1 MSGGAVLLLLKC
13 KIMKAKTLKNEKDQ
27 VVEMALVNPNA
38 AGIDVG
44 STIHVVAVPPG
55 RDEPRVR
62 TFGTLTCHLQEIVN
76 HLKKCQIDS
85 VAMESTGVYWRS
97 LFTVLVQN
105 GFEVLLVNAT
115 QVRNVNGRKNDED
128 DAMWI
133 QKLHSCGLL
142 KSSYLPDDEQ
152 GALRTLVRFRQTLTQ
167 DYSRCILRM
176 QKSLELMNIKVYKI
190 IDDITGKT
198 GTRIIEA
205 ILDGERNPKNFLPF
219 VDVRVKVDRDT
230 IAKSLEGNWREE
242 HLFTL
247 RSSYELL
254 KFYKES
260 IAKCDKEIEQ
270 HLQRYEARQN
280 EGVVEPVKKNE
291 DDNNIPDLKKKKTN
305 KKKNKNS
312 PAIDIRT
319 YLQNI
324 HGVDV
329 MEIFGISD
337 MSGLQILS
345 ETGADLS
352 KWENEKHFTS
362 WLNLSPNIKKTGGK
376 IASSKLMKRK
386 PNLASQ
392 AFRHAANSVQKSNN
406 WLGDYFRRMKSK
418 GGNIYAVVATAN
430 KIATIYYKI
439 VRYKEEFKPV
449 DLKKYQSQ
457 YKKAKIAYL
466 ERKLEQLK
474 NDVA

>member
-1 MSGGAVLLLLKC
+1 MNQK
-13 KIMKAKTLKNEKDQ
+13 KIKKANDQ
-27 VVEMALVNPNA
+27 VVEMTVVRPNA

-44 STIHVVAVPPG
+44 STFHVVAVPPG

-62 TFGTLTCHLQEIVN
+62 TFGAMTSDLQEIVDW
-76 HLKKCQIDS
+76 LKKCGIDS
-85 VAMESTGVYWRS
+85 VGMESTGVYWKGI
-97 LFTVLVQN
+97 FTALVQN
-105 GFEVLLVNAT
+105 GFEVSLVNAT
-115 QVRNVNGRKNDED
+115 QVRNVSGRKNDED

-152 GALRTLVRFRQTLTQ
+152 SALRTLVRYRKTLTE
-167 DYSRCILRM
+167 DYSRCVLRM
-176 QKSLELMNIKVYKI
+176 EKSLELMNIKIYTVI
-190 IDDITGKT
+190 TDITGKT

-205 ILDGERNPKNFLPF
+205 ILAGERNPKNFLPS
-219 VDVRVKVDRDT
+219 VDGRVKASKDT
-230 IAKSLEGNWREE
+230 IAKSLEGNWRAE

-247 RSSYELL
+247 RSCYELF
-254 KFYKES
+254 KFYKQS
-260 IAKCDKEIEQ
+260 IAQCDGQIEQ
-270 HLQRYEARQN
+270 HLQRFDARQN
-280 EGVVEPVKKNE
+280 EGVFEP
-291 DDNNIPDLKKKKTN
+291 LKKIESDFKTPGF

-312 PAIDIRT
+312 PLIDIRK

-329 MEIFGISD
+329 MEIYGISD
-337 MSGLQILS
+337 ISGLQILG
-345 ETGADLS
+345 ETGTDLS

-362 WLNLSPNIKKTGGK
+362 WLNLCPNNKITGGK
-376 IASSKLMKRK
+376 IVSSKLMKKK

-392 AFRHAANSVQKSNN
+392 SFRNAANAVQRSNH

-418 GGNIYAVVATAN
+418 GGNKYAIVTTAN

-439 VRYKEEFKPV
+439 VQNKEAFKPV
-449 DLKKYQSQ
+449 DLKQYQDR

-466 ERKLEQLK
+466 ERKLAQLK
-474 NDVA
+474 NDAA